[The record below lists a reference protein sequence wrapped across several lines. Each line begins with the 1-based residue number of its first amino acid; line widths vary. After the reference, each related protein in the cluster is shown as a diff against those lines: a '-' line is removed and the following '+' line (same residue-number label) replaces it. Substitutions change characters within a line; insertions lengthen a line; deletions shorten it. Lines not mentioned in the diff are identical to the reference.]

1 MPMIANP
8 GYSCLVM
15 QNCDSHPKLTV
26 HVGLCRGFQVNIACL
41 FVQLSNLLALKSRLI
56 STACAMY
63 VADKYLRVLLPF
75 FSTDPACQ
83 DKSGCRYSIVTIIVF
98 CNTTILLQLIM

>member
-1 MPMIANP
+1 M
-8 GYSCLVM
+8 
-15 QNCDSHPKLTV
+15 

-56 STACAMY
+56 STACMY

-75 FSTDPACQ
+75 FGTDPACH